1 MFDSV
6 VRIFAQ
12 RFTRPLEGYARNP
25 YLDVEGFATVAEGIL
40 CNTPALWRPLK
51 WKLQDGSPASVSI
64 VDQQMRSLIAQQDLK
79 NYRFDSPRVLA
90 ATSIR
95 LDDSGIDEAVNT
107 KLAQNWRYMLT
118 RFPAI
123 DTWPA
128 DAQLFACSLAW
139 AEGPG
144 WDAENPNL
152 TRVLRLS
159 TPNFGAAIEHAPDSA
174 HPGQYLAAA
183 ADISTKGNPG
193 IVPRNAQNELA
204 LSNAD
209 AVQRLKLDYSVLHW
223 PKSPFNDGSAAI

>member
-6 VRIFAQ
+6 VKIFAQ
-12 RFTRPLEGYARNP
+12 RFTRPLEGYAKNP
-25 YLDVEGFATVAEGIL
+25 YLDVKGLPTVAEGIL
-40 CNTPALWRPLK
+40 CNTPQLWRPLA
-51 WKLQDGSPASVSI
+51 WKLADGSLASVST

-95 LDDSGIDEAVNT
+95 LDDDGIDAAVNA
-107 KLAQNWRYMLT
+107 KLAQNWRYMLA

-128 DAQLFACSLAW
+128 DAQLFACSIAW

-144 WDAENPNL
+144 WDSLNPNL
-152 TRVLRLS
+152 TRVLKLS
-159 TPNFGAAIEHAPDSA
+159 PPNFMAAIEHAPDSA

-204 LSNAD
+204 LSNA
-209 AVQRLKLDYSVLHW
+209 AVVQRLNLDISVLHW